1 MEGVSMSITKPMIMA
16 SGQVG
21 KASVS
26 GTEDRRFESFLASH
40 GIITDKKALKF

>member
-1 MEGVSMSITKPMIMA
+1 MA

-26 GTEDRRFESFLASH
+26 GTEDRRFESYLASH
-40 GIITDKKALKF
+40 EIITEVRALANERSYFLLYFF